1 MKQALLLAGLTLG
14 VSCGRPSVQPTNRGD
29 LQLSLDGGTPTQEVT
44 YDFGAVPLGQ
54 TRSLV
59 VTATNVGKDTLTLTR
74 LTLEGSD
81 TGAFFVRG
89 ELGDVLPN
97 ASTTATVTF
106 GPVRSGSQATRLI
119 FEHDADAPRPAAN
132 LSGSGQ

>member
-1 MKQALLLAGLTLG
+1 MRRALLVLVAAAGLA
-14 VSCGRPSVQPTNRGD
+14 CGRPGVQPTNRGD

-44 YDFGAVPLGQ
+44 HDFGLVPLGQ
-54 TRSLV
+54 TRVVV

-81 TGAFFVRG
+81 TGSFFVRG
-89 ELGDVLPN
+89 ELGDVPPS
-97 ASTTATVTF
+97 ASTSATVTF
-106 GPVRSGSQATRLI
+106 APARAGAQSTRLI